1 MLTIRGCRSG
11 RQSTVPVV
19 GIPDGEHLVVV
30 AANYGR
36 QRNPAWYHN
45 LIANPAA
52 TLSVHGIQK
61 PVRARLATGQEH
73 ERLWAQSTNIYP
85 AWNVYRRR
93 AAKREIAIFVLEDA

>member
-1 MLTIRGCRSG
+1 
-11 RQSTVPVV
+11 VPVV
-19 GIPDGEHLVVV
+19 GIPDGEHVVII

-45 LIANPAA
+45 LMANTAA
-52 TLSVHGIQK
+52 TLSVHGLQQ

-73 ERLWAQSTNIYP
+73 ERLWARGTNIYP

-93 AAKREIAIFVLEDA
+93 AGRREIAIFVLEDA